1 MGKSI
6 NIANGSKLI
15 LGFMVVAALCLA
27 GCKSAEQKP
36 AAVAKTA
43 DGVVSFNA
51 PEAWDEFEQTLR
63 LFYAY
68 LERGDFDVEA
78 QLARSKALA
87 SAAKTDA
94 EFRRILHR
102 TAYAFTDPHF
112 IVGPFD
118 DFDYNIIPTSSDLK
132 VEWQDDRLVII
143 GLRHGSA
150 ASEKLKAG
158 WFIIDVDGDDPDTA
172 SRRPFGKAVKTP
184 TAKQLNYGANL
195 AVNGRRAGEREI
207 SVMTHQG
214 TVKDFIL
221 PSPRDFALKVNQMPL
236 ITTNPFGYSGAR
248 FLNGGPDDP
257 LGFFSDGQGRFGYI
271 KINNHLGNNDLIT
284 AFDEA
289 LKAQMKTEGLVLDLR
304 NTPSG
309 GNTEVARSIIG
320 HFIDETRSYQIH
332 EVPSLEREFTVPR
345 RFIEQV
351 KPRLPYYDK
360 PVVVLGGHW
369 TGSMGE
375 GLVIGMD
382 AAAGAY
388 TITSD
393 MGDLLGALRNFN
405 MKKSTARVDFGSE
418 ALFHVDGTPREDY
431 VADLV
436 VPFSGKTKYKSPIL
450 AATAYLEAQ
459 AR

>member
-1 MGKSI
+1 
-6 NIANGSKLI
+6 
-15 LGFMVVAALCLA
+15 
-27 GCKSAEQKP
+27 
-36 AAVAKTA
+36 
-43 DGVVSFNA
+43 
-51 PEAWDEFEQTLR
+51 
-63 LFYAY
+63 
-68 LERGDFDVEA
+68 
-78 QLARSKALA
+78 
-87 SAAKTDA
+87 
-94 EFRRILHR
+94 
-102 TAYAFTDPHF
+102 
-112 IVGPFD
+112 
-118 DFDYNIIPTSSDLK
+118 
-132 VEWQDDRLVII
+132 
-143 GLRHGSA
+143 
-150 ASEKLKAG
+150 
-158 WFIIDVDGDDPDTA
+158 
-172 SRRPFGKAVKTP
+172 
-184 TAKQLNYGANL
+184 
-195 AVNGRRAGEREI
+195 
-207 SVMTHQG
+207 
-214 TVKDFIL
+214 
-221 PSPRDFALKVNQMPL
+221 
-236 ITTNPFGYSGAR
+236 
-248 FLNGGPDDP
+248 

-418 ALFHVDGTPREDY
+418 ALFHFDGTPREDY